1 MCFALQSCCTFLSAE
16 RLCSSVKR
24 VLKPD
29 AIRIR
34 HLKVDRHYIC
44 FFSPPIRVRYFVY
57 IFCFPPALAFLTQ
70 SRSGRDAL
78 CHAAYGDKSGCR
90 RGRSVTG
97 SLRMCPQA
105 KSSSLFC
112 ETRARELLNLLFG
125 NLIGVATSDCHKCKA
140 FVIYRPVAMD
150 GKRVGGAGAKA
161 HGALHR
167 DDCLRHQHCRRR
179 LRVLLLRTKP
189 QTQSRLQALL
199 PLVLSLLRPCIGGC
213 CMYRAFAPTQ
223 NQHKL

>member
-1 MCFALQSCCTFLSAE
+1 MCHISCSESASAVCVLRCKVAAHLSAE
-16 RLCSSVKR
+16 CLCSNIKR

-34 HLKVDRHYIC
+34 HLNKVDRHYIC
-44 FFSPPIRVRYFVY
+44 AFYPPIRVLAISS

-78 CHAAYGDKSGCR
+78 CHAAYMVIRVVVD
-90 RGRSVTG
+90 GRSITG

-105 KSSSLFC
+105 KSSSLFY

-161 HGALHR
+161 HGVCSIVMTACAINIA
-167 DDCLRHQHCRRR
+167 D
-179 LRVLLLRTKP
+179 
-189 QTQSRLQALL
+189 A
-199 PLVLSLLRPCIGGC
+199 
-213 CMYRAFAPTQ
+213 A
-223 NQHKL
+223 